1 MPTGPM
7 HPAFCT
13 RGVLK
18 GATSAC
24 LLASLMVAGSASAQA
39 STSESAVTA
48 QLPGYPTPGQPVSPA
63 AEERPSTT
71 VEKDESDIRVATL
84 HAGLRAGS
92 SAELLDE
99 LEGGMHPAARV
110 LAETVQAN
118 APDVLVLTGIS
129 YDENEKIAE
138 TLNSQYLARGQN
150 GQTGMQYSYT
160 YTAPTNSGIDSGADL
175 DGDGRVGGPADAI
188 GYGNHPGERGMAVF
202 SAHPIV
208 QDEVRTFQEFLWEDM
223 PENSIPEGQF
233 SNLEKSVLR
242 LPSTS
247 MWDVP
252 IEVPGEPGHVH
263 VVATDLNS
271 SPRSARPDEARNED
285 QRRMVTDFVSGSA
298 WYLYDDDGARGGL
311 GAEDS
316 FVIAGSLADE
326 QELMTSPAEKV
337 PELST
342 LLKSEVLQDPAPE
355 AVTDEPL
362 PERDG
367 DADPKATQGLSNGEA
382 VRSSYVLPATALE
395 VDGTGVFW
403 PAEGEFGFDLVDPA
417 ESASPSGRL
426 VWLDIAT
433 S

>member
-7 HPAFCT
+7 HPALRT
-13 RGVLK
+13 REVLK
-18 GATSAC
+18 KATSAC
-24 LLASLMVAGSASAQA
+24 LLAGLMVAGAASAQA
-39 STSESAVTA
+39 STPETA
-48 QLPGYPTPGQPVSPA
+48 ATTQLPGYPTPGQPASPS
-63 AEERPSTT
+63 AEEQPSTT
-71 VEKDESDIRVATL
+71 VEKDERDIRVATL
-84 HAGLRAGS
+84 HAGLRAES
-92 SAELLDE
+92 SAVLLEELQ
-99 LEGGMHPAARV
+99 GGMHPAARV

-129 YDENEKIAE
+129 YDENQEIAE
-138 TLNSQYLARGQN
+138 TLNRQYLARGQN

-202 SAHPIV
+202 STRPV
-208 QDEVRTFQEFLWEDM
+208 VEDEVRTFQEFLWEDM
-223 PENSIPEGQF
+223 PENSIREGQF
-233 SNLEKSVLR
+233 SKLEKSVLR
-242 LPSTS
+242 LPSTT
-247 MWDVP
+247 MWDIP
-252 IEVPGEPGHVH
+252 IEVPGEAEHVH

-271 SPRSARPDEARNED
+271 SPRSARPDDARNED
-285 QRRMVTDFVSGSA
+285 QRQMVADFVSGSA
-298 WYLYDDDGARGGL
+298 WYLYDDDGVRGGL
-311 GAEDS
+311 GAEDP

-342 LLKSEVLQDPAPE
+342 LLESEVLQDPAPE

-362 PERDG
+362 PERDEA
-367 DADPKATQGLSNGEA
+367 ADPQATQGLSNGDA
-382 VRSSYVLPATALE
+382 VRSSYLLPATAIE
-395 VDGTGVFW
+395 VVGTGVFW
-403 PAEGEFGFDLVDPA
+403 PAEGEFGYDLVDPA